1 MSRLAS
7 PFHSRV
13 SLGLMSGNDDSAYE
27 CHVCSAP
34 ADTHIAGYR
43 IAGVDLMLPHRF
55 VFAYRDRRKRL
66 GLCNRCF
73 EAQRFDGFTPDE
85 IAYFREEFAK
95 ADADADAKP

>member
-1 MSRLAS
+1 
-7 PFHSRV
+7 
-13 SLGLMSGNDDSAYE
+13 MSGNDDSAYE
-27 CHVCSAP
+27 CHICSAP

-55 VFAYRDRRKRL
+55 VFVYRDLGKRL

-73 EAQRFDGFTPDE
+73 DAQRFDGFTPDE

-95 ADADADAKP
+95 AAADDDAKA